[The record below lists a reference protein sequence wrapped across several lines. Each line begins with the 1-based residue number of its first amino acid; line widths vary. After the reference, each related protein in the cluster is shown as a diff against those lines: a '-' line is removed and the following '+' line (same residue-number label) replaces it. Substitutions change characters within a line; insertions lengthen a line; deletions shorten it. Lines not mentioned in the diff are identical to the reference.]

1 MSWSRALIAVCVGLM
16 AGIFN
21 PGFAQAQSYP
31 NRVIRWVVPVA
42 PGGSPDVLARAL
54 APRLSELLGQQ
65 VVVDNRAGGNAMIG
79 AELVARAPADG
90 YTLLLATGQHT
101 VTPFLVRKM
110 PYDIIGDF
118 APVAL
123 IMQASQLLTVHPA
136 VPVKTVRELITL
148 ARTKAGRLNYGS
160 GGLGSAAYMS
170 GELFKSMA
178 AVDMTH
184 ISYKGA
190 GPALIDLL
198 GGHLDLMFPAI
209 LSSAPYHKTGRLRG
223 LGVTSARRH
232 PSLPDIPAIAEAAL
246 PGYQTGSWYGILASA
261 NTPRDIINRLN
272 AAVVKLVNAAD
283 IRETLVAQGGDP
295 ETGSPEELARL
306 MLEELARSAQI
317 VKAAGVKPE

>member
-1 MSWSRALIAVCVGLM
+1 MVKTARCVLVVAACAAASAV
-16 AGIFN
+16 
-21 PGFAQAQSYP
+21 AQSYP
-31 NRVIRWVVPVA
+31 QRAIRWVVPVA

-101 VTPFLVRKM
+101 VTPSLVKKM

-123 IMQASQLLTVHPA
+123 IMQASQLLTVHPS
-136 VPVKTVRELITL
+136 VPARNVRELIAL
-148 ARTKAGRLNYGS
+148 ARARAGRLNYGS

-170 GELFKSMA
+170 GELFKNMA
-178 AVDMTH
+178 KVEMVH
-184 ISYKGA
+184 VSYKGA

-209 LSSAPYHKTGRLRG
+209 LSSAPYHKAGRLRG

-232 PSLPDIPAIAEAAL
+232 PSLPEIPTIAEAAL
-246 PGYQTGSWYGILASA
+246 PGYQTSSWYGILAPA
-261 NTPRDIINRLN
+261 GTPRDIVNRVN
-272 AAVVKLVNAAD
+272 AAVVKLVNASD
-283 IRETLVAQGGDP
+283 IREALIAQGGDP
-295 ETGSPEELARL
+295 ETGTPEELARL
-306 MLEELARSAQI
+306 MKEELARSAAI

>member
-1 MSWSRALIAVCVGLM
+1 MAVIA
-16 AGIFN
+16 
-21 PGFAQAQSYP
+21 FAQPYP
-31 NRVIRWVVPVA
+31 NRPLRWVVPVA
-42 PGGSPDVLARAL
+42 PGGSPDVLARLL

-101 VTPFLVRKM
+101 VTPSLVKKM
-110 PYDIIGDF
+110 PYDIVADF
-118 APVAL
+118 TPVVL
-123 IMQASQLLTVHPA
+123 IMQAPQLLTVHPS
-136 VPVKTVRELITL
+136 VPARSVRELIAL
-148 ARTKAGRLNYGS
+148 ARAKTGRLNFGS

-178 AVDMTH
+178 KVEMVH
-184 ISYKGA
+184 VSYKGA

-209 LSSAPYHKTGRLRG
+209 LSGAPYHKAGRLRG
-223 LGVTSARRH
+223 LGVTSPRRH
-232 PSLPDIPAIAEAAL
+232 PSLPEIPSIAEAAL
-246 PGYQTGSWYGILASA
+246 PGYQTGSWYGILAPA
-261 NTPRDIINRLN
+261 GTPREVVNRIN

-283 IRETLVAQGGDP
+283 IRDALIAQGGDP
-295 ETGSPEELARL
+295 ETSTPEELARL
-306 MLEELARSAQI
+306 MKEELARSAQI

>member
-1 MSWSRALIAVCVGLM
+1 MNNACTRSLLIVAACASVSAL
-16 AGIFN
+16 
-21 PGFAQAQSYP
+21 AQPYP
-31 NRVIRWVVPVA
+31 NRPVRWVVPVA

-90 YTLLLATGQHT
+90 YTWLLATGQHT
-101 VTPFLVRKM
+101 VTPSLVIKM
-110 PYDIIGDF
+110 PYDIINDF

-123 IMQASQLLTVHPA
+123 IMQAPQLLTVHPA
-136 VPVKTVRELITL
+136 VPVKSVRELIAL

-178 AVDMTH
+178 KLDMAH

-209 LSSAPYHKTGRLRG
+209 LSSAPYHKAGRLRG
-223 LGVTSARRH
+223 LGVTSTRRH
-232 PSLPDIPAIAEAAL
+232 PSLPEIPTIAEAAL
-246 PGYQTGSWYGILASA
+246 PGYQTGSWYGILAPA
-261 NTPRDIINRLN
+261 GTPREIVNRVN
-272 AAVVKLVNAAD
+272 AVVTKLVSAAE
-283 IRETLVAQGGDP
+283 IRDALIAQGGDP
-295 ETGSPEELARL
+295 ETGTPEELARL
-306 MLEELARSAQI
+306 MKDELARSAAI

>member
-1 MSWSRALIAVCVGLM
+1 MTRGRNGIVVCGVVAALLSPATLV
-16 AGIFN
+16 F
-21 PGFAQAQSYP
+21 AQSYP
-31 NRVIRWVVPVA
+31 NRVIRWVIPVA
-42 PGGSPDVLARAL
+42 PGGSPDLLARAL
-54 APRLSELLGQQ
+54 APRLTELLGQP

-90 YTLLLATGQHT
+90 YTWLLATGQHT
-101 VTPFLVRKM
+101 VTPALVKKM

-123 IMQASQLLTVHPA
+123 IMQASQLLTVHPS
-136 VPVKTVRELITL
+136 VPAKSVRELIAV
-148 ARTKAGRLNYGS
+148 ARARPGRLNYGS

-178 AVDMTH
+178 KVEMAH

-209 LSSAPYHKTGRLRG
+209 LSSAPYHKAGRLRG

-232 PSLPDIPAIAEAAL
+232 PSLPDLPAVAEAGL
-246 PGYQTGSWYGILASA
+246 PGYQTGSWYGILVPAA
-261 NTPRDIINRLN
+261 TPRDIVNRVN
-272 AAVVKLVNAAD
+272 AAVLKLVNAAD
-283 IRETLVAQGGDP
+283 IRDALIAQGGDP
-295 ETGSPEELARL
+295 ETGTPEELARL
-306 MLEELARSAQI
+306 MKEELARSAAI
-317 VKAAGVKPE
+317 VKSAGVKPE

>member
-1 MSWSRALIAVCVGLM
+1 
-16 AGIFN
+16 
-21 PGFAQAQSYP
+21 
-31 NRVIRWVVPVA
+31 
-42 PGGSPDVLARAL
+42 
-54 APRLSELLGQQ
+54 
-65 VVVDNRAGGNAMIG
+65 
-79 AELVARAPADG
+79 
-90 YTLLLATGQHT
+90 
-101 VTPFLVRKM
+101 
-110 PYDIIGDF
+110 
-118 APVAL
+118 
-123 IMQASQLLTVHPA
+123 
-136 VPVKTVRELITL
+136 VKTVRELIAL

-246 PGYQTGSWYGILASA
+246 PGYQTGSWYGILAPA

>member
-1 MSWSRALIAVCVGLM
+1 VKFARALTVLAAC
-16 AGIFN
+16 AAATA
-21 PGFAQAQSYP
+21 FAQNYP
-31 NRVIRWVVPVA
+31 NRAVRWVVPVA

-54 APRLSELLGQQ
+54 APRLGELLGQQ
-65 VVVDNRAGGNAMIG
+65 VVVDNRAGGNALIG

-101 VTPFLVRKM
+101 VTPSLVRKM

-118 APVAL
+118 APVAM
-123 IMQASQLLTVHPA
+123 IMQASQLLTVHPS
-136 VPVKTVRELITL
+136 VPARSVRDLIAL
-148 ARTKAGRLNYGS
+148 AHAKRGRLNYGS
-160 GGLGSAAYMS
+160 GGLGSAAFMS

-178 AVDMTH
+178 KVEMTH

-209 LSSAPYHKTGRLRG
+209 LSSAPYHRAGRLRG
-223 LGVTSARRH
+223 LGVTSLRRH
-232 PSLPDIPAIAEAAL
+232 PSLPEIATVAEAAL
-246 PGYQTGSWYGILASA
+246 PGYQTSSWYGILAPA
-261 NTPRDIINRLN
+261 GTPREIVNRLN

-283 IRETLVAQGGDP
+283 IREALIAQGGDP
-295 ETGSPEELARL
+295 ETGTPEDLARL
-306 MLEELARSAQI
+306 MKEELVRSAAI

>member
-1 MSWSRALIAVCVGLM
+1 MRALLVVVAC
-16 AGIFN
+16 AAATA
-21 PGFAQAQSYP
+21 FAQQYP
-31 NRVIRWVVPVA
+31 NRAVRWVVPVA

-54 APRLSELLGQQ
+54 APRLSELLGQP

-101 VTPFLVRKM
+101 VTPGLVKKM

-118 APVAL
+118 APIAL

-136 VPVKTVRELITL
+136 VPAKSVRELI
-148 ARTKAGRLNYGS
+148 AVAHSKPGRLNYGS

-178 AVDMTH
+178 KVEMAH

-190 GPALIDLL
+190 GPALIDRW

-209 LSSAPYHKTGRLRG
+209 LSSAPYHKAGRLRG

-232 PSLPDIPAIAEAAL
+232 PSLPEIPTIAEAAL
-246 PGYQTGSWYGILASA
+246 PGYQAGSWYGILAPA
-261 NTPRDIINRLN
+261 GTPRDIVIRLN
-272 AAVVKLVNAAD
+272 AAVVKLVNASD
-283 IRETLVAQGGDP
+283 IREALISQGGDP
-295 ETGSPEELARL
+295 ETGTPEELARL
-306 MLEELARSAQI
+306 MKEEIARSAQI
-317 VKAAGVKPE
+317 VRAAGVKPE

>member
-1 MSWSRALIAVCVGLM
+1 MRALLVVVAC
-16 AGIFN
+16 AAATA
-21 PGFAQAQSYP
+21 FAQQYP
-31 NRVIRWVVPVA
+31 NRAVRWVVPVA

-54 APRLSELLGQQ
+54 APRLSELLGQP

-101 VTPFLVRKM
+101 VTPGLVKKM

-118 APVAL
+118 APIAL

-136 VPVKTVRELITL
+136 VPAKSVRELI
-148 ARTKAGRLNYGS
+148 AVAHSKPGRLNYGS

-178 AVDMTH
+178 KVEMAH

-209 LSSAPYHKTGRLRG
+209 LSSAPYHKAGRLRG

-232 PSLPDIPAIAEAAL
+232 PSLPEIPTIAEAAL
-246 PGYQTGSWYGILASA
+246 PGYQAGSWYGILAPA
-261 NTPRDIINRLN
+261 GTPRDIVIRLN
-272 AAVVKLVNAAD
+272 AAVVKLVNASD
-283 IRETLVAQGGDP
+283 IREALIAQGGDP
-295 ETGSPEELARL
+295 ETGTPEELARL
-306 MLEELARSAQI
+306 MKEEIARSAQI
-317 VKAAGVKPE
+317 VRAAGVKPE